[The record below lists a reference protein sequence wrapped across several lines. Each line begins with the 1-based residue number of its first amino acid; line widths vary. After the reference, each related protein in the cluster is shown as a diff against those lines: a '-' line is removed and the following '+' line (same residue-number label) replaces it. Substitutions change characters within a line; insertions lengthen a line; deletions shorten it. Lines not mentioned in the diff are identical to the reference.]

1 MRSVTNSK
9 GFTTFLNRQE
19 SQLFERLEEFG
30 PVQKNGLGEREQY
43 PFWTQMRQR
52 DVVKLVKLKDGTNA
66 YKHIRQNQDSTFP
79 IH

>member
-19 SQLFERLEEFG
+19 SKLFERLEEFG
-30 PVQKNGLGEREQY
+30 PPKKRIGRKRAISFG
-43 PFWTQMRQR
+43 FQMRQR

-66 YKHIRQNQDSTFP
+66 YKHIRQKSQDSTFN
-79 IH
+79 

>member
-30 PVQKNGLGEREQY
+30 PVAKNGLGEREQY
-43 PFWTQMRQR
+43 LLDQMRQR

-66 YKHIRQNQDSTFP
+66 YKHVGQRNSL
-79 IH
+79 